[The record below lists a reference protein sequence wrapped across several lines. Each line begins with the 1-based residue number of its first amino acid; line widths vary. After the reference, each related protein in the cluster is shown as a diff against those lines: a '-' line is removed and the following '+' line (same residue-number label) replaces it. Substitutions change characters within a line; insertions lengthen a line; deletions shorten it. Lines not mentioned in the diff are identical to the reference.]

1 MPREGG
7 MGNFIHKRK
16 EGESKLTKREELDL
30 FLEKSDDFIGG
41 SYILADIKIVGLLK
55 AIASS
60 DTLIAIFKNCLTDFD
75 YELAQK
81 KYLVKSKYLPDE
93 KGEFLLPPNSRELL
107 AFVFN
112 ILVDIDAKRIDFGAF
127 INKYFYEDGSYSSGY
142 ASFINSMIKPFRA
155 AVKTIMENVIEGRVQ
170 DPVDALSE
178 EEEKRTREREQA
190 EKEKAKEIELS
201 GKAYG
206 ESVKKIKKLLLEDK
220 SNIKEARLSEKTKAE
235 LTLAVDMLANVIE
248 SGDKDAVEYAFVAY
262 KYCAKAHKILFFGR
276 TRKIKSLLKDVT
288 NGI

>member
-1 MPREGG
+1 M
-7 MGNFIHKRK
+7 
-16 EGESKLTKREELDL
+16 TKREELDL

-75 YELAQK
+75 YEQAQK

-248 SGDKDAVEYAFVAY
+248 SGDKDAVDYAFVAY
-262 KYCAKAHKILFFGR
+262 KYCTKAHRILFFGR